1 MFIIVFT
8 MILIVATM
16 LYIVFAKIGNVL
28 KLLKYVWGNCY
39 IISLFLVP
47 TFFREAC
54 APAVVTGDSGTED
67 ADAYSGDLWE

>member
-28 KLLKYVWGNCY
+28 KLLKYV
-39 IISLFLVP
+39 
-47 TFFREAC
+47 
-54 APAVVTGDSGTED
+54 
-67 ADAYSGDLWE
+67 